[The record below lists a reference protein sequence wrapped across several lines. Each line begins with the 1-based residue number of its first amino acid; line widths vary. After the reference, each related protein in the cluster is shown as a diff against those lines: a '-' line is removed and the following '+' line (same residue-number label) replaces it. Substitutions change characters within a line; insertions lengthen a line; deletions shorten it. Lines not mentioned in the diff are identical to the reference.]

1 MKIKRNEN
9 LCYYCKSCQLAC
21 AFHHTSTFW
30 PDRSSIYIYRNPIS
44 GETKWKIDNTCDQ
57 CAEEETPLC
66 VKYCT
71 YGALTIS
78 D

>member
-1 MKIKRNEN
+1 M
-9 LCYYCKSCQLAC
+9 
-21 AFHHTSTFW
+21 FW
-30 PDRSSIYIYRNPIS
+30 PDKSSIYIYRNPIS